1 MAAAGVIHAA
11 AAAVARCHFRV
22 TIPCMSPRIT
32 FAPLLPLLL
41 APGPAAAWS
50 PLGEVVCAPRP
61 AMVERL
67 ERDQRAT
74 LRATGLREGGTL
86 IEVWAAEDGGWTLV
100 QSYAGGTACI
110 VAMGADWDQAR
121 PPA

>member
-1 MAAAGVIHAA
+1 MNL
-11 AAAVARCHFRV
+11 
-22 TIPCMSPRIT
+22 RI
-32 FAPLLPLLL
+32 APVLMLSVP
-41 APGPAAAWS
+41 APAAAWS
-50 PLGEVVCAPRP
+50 PLGEVLCAPRP
-61 AMVERL
+61 AVVARL
-67 ERDQRAT
+67 ERDHRAT

-110 VAMGADWDQAR
+110 VAMGAAWEMPR